1 MQPANY
7 PSCQRN
13 TARAKRMQPEGCTPH
28 LYCQHHAAY
37 IWSLPDGCSIH
48 LVHLFR
54 LFQMQGATHHP
65 EPQLSS
71 SLPDDHRQIWSLPT
85 ANIMQHTSGSLQQ
98 SQTDA
103 GSLNYHRACQ
113 LPIMPEKHR
122 QSKADAARRM
132 QPANYPP
139 PQNHAPH
146 RARIIMGCNKS
157 LHPTIYHSRQMPCII
172 PCSLSCTFPLLSSLS
187 LHTKHHTFQIEA

>member
-1 MQPANY
+1 MLKQ
-7 PSCQRN
+7 SRWD
-13 TARAKRMQPEGCTPH
+13 
-28 LYCQHHAAY
+28 AAY
-37 IWSLPDGCSIH
+37 IWEPATEPDGCREQH
-48 LVHLFR
+48 
-54 LFQMQGATHHP
+54 T
-65 EPQLSS
+65 
-71 SLPDDHRQIWSLPT
+71 
-85 ANIMQHTSGSLQQ
+85 IMQPCNHLEPTLQV
-98 SQTDA
+98 S

-113 LPIMPEKHR
+113 LPIMPENHR

-157 LHPTIYHSRQMPCII
+157 LHPTIYLRQMPCII

-187 LHTKHHTFQIEA
+187 LHTKHHTYQIEA